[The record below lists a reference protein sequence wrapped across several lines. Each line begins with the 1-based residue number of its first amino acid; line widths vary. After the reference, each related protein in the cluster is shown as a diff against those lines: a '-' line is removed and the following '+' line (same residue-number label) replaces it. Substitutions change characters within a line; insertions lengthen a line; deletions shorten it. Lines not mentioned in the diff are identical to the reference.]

1 MRKRI
6 VALVLLLAL
15 CLSACSGQK
24 ERADLTVIGA
34 EDLALKIV
42 TPQYALTPESYT
54 ESAWIGA
61 ALTKAGDAIFYL
73 ASDEQSNL
81 LCSLNLNT
89 MERKELF
96 RDEAL
101 LLQDIAAVQ
110 DGRLFLLAE
119 TQSGDA
125 PCMIL
130 CLDSNGTE
138 LTRTSVLLERTEAAR
153 ELVWA
158 DGQVFLLAGNNLI
171 VFDDGGK
178 ELSERQKVEVG
189 NSTRMAVTGQGV
201 LVLLQGNGSGDTIS
215 IWNRKKKRLEPTVSI
230 DLSFSRVD
238 GGTTWDLYL
247 DCRGALFGYRMADGT
262 LEKLF
267 SWNALGLNSGA
278 VLELEDG
285 RLVTNAGGGYEQ
297 KHPLRILRPR
307 EDTGEESSVIRF
319 ATTGQFMDSRIR
331 TAIQTWNGEHPE
343 CPIEVIDYSVYN
355 TGDDQRPG
363 QLRLATD
370 VASGNGPDIYDF
382 SLEFIDSVPS
392 APSFARRGLLEDLY
406 PYLDADPDLKRE
418 DFLGGFFQA
427 MEIGGG
433 LYELTTDFYLANC
446 FADASV
452 VGDPS
457 QWTYARLHEIMAA
470 NERYRYFFDPYVDR
484 MWLLGNILAC
494 SDSKLIDWEKGT
506 CAFESDYF
514 RALLE
519 TIRDMPET
527 GTSREGTLDIT
538 NSEGLLYYMPIGDV
552 WMASIPARAFGENY
566 CFPGLPELGNVF
578 FPQHSFGISSLSS
591 HKQECWEFLRQFWTR
606 QQAEK
611 FWLSPRRDVIR
622 QQINQQWESAV
633 KGEYDRFHPH
643 ARQAMEDLYSVMDS
657 VTIAAR
663 HDPQIWAIVWQ
674 EANAYF
680 SGGRNVEDAM
690 RNIQSRVSIYLAE
703 QG

>member
-1 MRKRI
+1 MKRTVI
-6 VALVLLLAL
+6 ALILILAL
-15 CLSACSGQK
+15 FLSACGSK
-24 ERADLTVIGA
+24 EKTADLTVIGA
-34 EDLALKIV
+34 EDLARKIV
-42 TPQYALTPESYT
+42 APQYALTPESYA

-61 ALTKAGDAIFYL
+61 EMARYGNTVYYL
-73 ASDEQSNL
+73 ASDEQSEL
-81 LCSLNLNT
+81 VCSLNLDT
-89 MERKELF
+89 MERQDYY
-96 RDEAL
+96 RDETL
-101 LLQDIAAVQ
+101 SLQDIASAE
-110 DGRLFLLAE
+110 DGRLFLLAVSDSAENPCLVVCLNE
-119 TQSGDA
+119 TGAELFRA
-125 PCMIL
+125 PVPL
-130 CLDSNGTE
+130 EDRETARAVELLNG
-138 LTRTSVLLERTEAAR
+138 
-153 ELVWA
+153 
-158 DGQVFLLAGNNLI
+158 QMFLLAGSSLI
-171 VFDDGGK
+171 IYDDSGELK
-178 ELSERQKVEVG
+178 ERKRIEVG
-189 NSTRMAVTGQGV
+189 STARMAVTGSGT
-201 LVLLQGNGSGDTIS
+201 LILLQGRESGDTIS
-215 IWNRKKKRLEPTVSI
+215 VWNGEKKELEPVVSY
-230 DLSFSRVD
+230 DLSFDRVN

-247 DCRGALFGYRMADGT
+247 DCRGALFGYRLADGA

-285 RLVTNAGGGYEQ
+285 RLVTNSRTGYNQ
-297 KHPLRILRPR
+297 KSPLRILRPR

-319 ATTGQFMDSRIR
+319 ATTGEFMDTRIR

-355 TGDDQRPG
+355 SEDDQRPG

-370 VASGNGPDIYDF
+370 VATGNGPDIYDF

-406 PYLDADPDLKRE
+406 PYLDADPELKRE
-418 DFLGGFFQA
+418 DFLGGFLQA

-433 LYELTTDFYLANC
+433 LYELTPDFYLANC
-446 FADASV
+446 FADARV

-457 QWTYARLHEIMAA
+457 QWTYARLHEIMGD
-470 NERYRYFFDPYVDR
+470 NERYKYFFDPYVDR

-519 TIRDMPET
+519 TLRDMPET
-527 GTSREGTLDIT
+527 GTGREGTLDIT
-538 NSEGLLYYMPIGDV
+538 NTKGLLYYMPIGDV
-552 WMASIPARAFGENY
+552 WMASIPAHAFGENY
-566 CFPGLPELGNVF
+566 CFTGLPELGNVI
-578 FPQHSFGISSLSS
+578 FPQHSFGISSFSS
-591 HKQECWEFLRQFWTR
+591 HKQECWKFLRQFWTR
-606 QQAEK
+606 QQAEQ
-611 FWLSPRRDVIR
+611 FWLSPRRDVIQ
-622 QQINQQWESAV
+622 QQIRNQWEGILSAKLDNV
-633 KGEYDRFHPH
+633 HPY
-643 ARQAMEDLYSVMDS
+643 ARQAMDS
-657 VTIAAR
+657 LFEILDTTNIAAR